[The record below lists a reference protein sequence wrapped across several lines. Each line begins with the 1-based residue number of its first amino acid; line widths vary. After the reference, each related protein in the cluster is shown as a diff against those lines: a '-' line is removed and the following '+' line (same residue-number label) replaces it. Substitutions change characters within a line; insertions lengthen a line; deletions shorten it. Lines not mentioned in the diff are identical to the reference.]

1 MATTMETARHGRASI
16 LPSDLG
22 EVRTIMA
29 ADRTLMA
36 WIRTSLSMYSF
47 GFTIYKFLDTM
58 AQHGQLARSDSPQLV
73 GMFLAGLGTLTV
85 VFGTI
90 SYWVTLKD
98 LQRAETFRIG
108 RPILLM
114 ALIMCVTGAA
124 LFVSIATRV
133 I

>member
-1 MATTMETARHGRASI
+1 MMPDENTVHSRAPI

-22 EVRTIMA
+22 EKRTIMA

-58 AQHGQLARSDSPQLV
+58 AQQGQLERSGSPRAVGLFLV
-73 GMFLAGLGTLTV
+73 ALGTLTV

-98 LQRAETFRIG
+98 LQRAEVFRLG
-108 RPILLM
+108 RPILLL
-114 ALIMCVTGAA
+114 ALIMCVTGTA
-124 LFVSIATRV
+124 LFVSIATRIV
-133 I
+133 

>member
-1 MATTMETARHGRASI
+1 MMPDENTVHGRAPI

-22 EVRTIMA
+22 EKRTIMA

-58 AQHGQLARSDSPQLV
+58 AEQGQLERSGSPRVVGLFLV
-73 GMFLAGLGTLTV
+73 ALGTLTI

-90 SYWVTLKD
+90 SYWVMLKD
-98 LQRAETFRIG
+98 LQRVEIFRLG

-114 ALIMCVTGAA
+114 ALIMSLAGVI
-124 LFVSIATRV
+124 LFSAMATRLV
-133 I
+133 